1 MELTADER
9 YILSNWTIAILST
22 KAKALAKEYDSARD
36 FVKSYPDRANA
47 KYISEVSKKMADAFG
62 DLFAGLFLYG
72 TAEEREVVLKV
83 VKGAINDG

>member
-1 MELTADER
+1 MELTDKER
-9 YILSNWTIAILST
+9 MALSDWAVSMLTT
-22 KAKALAKEYDSARD
+22 RAKALAKEYDSARD

-72 TAEEREVVLKV
+72 TSEEREVVMKV
-83 VKGAINDG
+83 LRGAIDGR